1 MSHLN
6 CNSQNSVCYPIM
18 NKCLKTNSN
27 EPVES
32 SFEKNTDEYQ
42 YLNLLKT
49 VLDEYDETKEDFR
62 KNRTD
67 ISTISLFG
75 PQIEFDLRKGFPLL
89 TTKRVFFK
97 GVVEELLWFLRGQ
110 TSNKI
115 LNEKGVHIWDGNG
128 SKEFMEKLGLEYPEG
143 ELGPVYGYSWRHFGG
158 EYNPNNSDDRHSNEG
173 GFDQIKYIINLLKN
187 DPFSRRIILNGWNP
201 CTLDKVALPPCHMMC
216 QFYVS
221 NKMELSCKLYL
232 RSNDLFLGAPF
243 NIASY
248 SLLTHMLAHICN
260 LKVGKLVY
268 TIGDSH
274 IYKNHIDQVKE
285 QLERIPRQFPTIR
298 IVDNPENIEDF
309 SYESFVIEN
318 YNPYPTIKA
327 KMAV

>member
-1 MSHLN
+1 MLN
-6 CNSQNSVCYPIM
+6 LKFNSKNCVCYPIM
-18 NKCLKTNSN
+18 NDCLKNDSN
-27 EPVES
+27 ELS
-32 SFEKNTDEYQ
+32 SVSIEENIDEYQ
-42 YLNLLKT
+42 YLNLLKN
-49 VLDEYDETKEDFR
+49 VLNEYDEKEDFR
-62 KNRTD
+62 KNRTE

-89 TTKRVFFK
+89 TTKKVFFK

-110 TSNKI
+110 TNNKI

-128 SKEFMEKLGLEYPEG
+128 SKEFMEKLGLDYPEG

-158 EYNPNNSDDRHSNEG
+158 NYNPNNADNTHSNEG
-173 GFDQIKYIINLLKN
+173 GFDQISYIINLLKT

-201 CTLDKVALPPCHMMC
+201 CVLDKVVLPPCHMMC

-248 SLLTHMLAHICN
+248 SLLTHMLAHMCN
-260 LKVGKLVY
+260 LKIGKLIY
-268 TIGDSH
+268 TIGDAH

-285 QLERIPRQFPTIR
+285 QLQRIPRQFPTLR
-298 IVDNPENIEDF
+298 IVDKPDNIEDF
-309 SYESFVIEN
+309 RYESFVIEN
-318 YNPYPTIKA
+318 YNPYPIIKA

>member
-1 MSHLN
+1 
-6 CNSQNSVCYPIM
+6 
-18 NKCLKTNSN
+18 
-27 EPVES
+27 
-32 SFEKNTDEYQ
+32 
-42 YLNLLKT
+42 
-49 VLDEYDETKEDFR
+49 
-62 KNRTD
+62 
-67 ISTISLFG
+67 
-75 PQIEFDLRKGFPLL
+75 
-89 TTKRVFFK
+89 
-97 GVVEELLWFLRGQ
+97 
-110 TSNKI
+110 
-115 LNEKGVHIWDGNG
+115 
-128 SKEFMEKLGLEYPEG
+128 
-143 ELGPVYGYSWRHFGG
+143 
-158 EYNPNNSDDRHSNEG
+158 
-173 GFDQIKYIINLLKN
+173 LLKN